1 MPKRKP
7 QKTYK
12 GILAMPAPKYDTDLS
27 LDENMARA
35 KEDTVKK
42 MVALFEHYGINLS
55 DPKKWQRLSF
65 QLAFDHVS
73 NFGPSWNRPGKKAR
87 RDDAIRD
94 LGLFFTLYK
103 AELQG
108 KSVLAK
114 AQRITKPNSA
124 IPLLRGQN
132 PRSLRQRFYKLKNPK
147 SKEGK
152 NMRELIATFTNEKYP
167 EELRGHASSI
177 LSFLSD
183 IQDSEIK

>member
-7 QKTYK
+7 QKPYK
-12 GILAMPAPKYDTDLS
+12 GILRMPAPKYDANLS
-27 LDENMARA
+27 ADENMARA

-42 MVALFEHYGINLS
+42 MVALFEHYGLDLN

-65 QLAFDHVS
+65 QLAFDHIGTI
-73 NFGPSWNRPGKKAR
+73 GPSWTRPGRKPR

-94 LGLFFTLYK
+94 LSLFFTLFK
-103 AELQG
+103 AELHG
-108 KSVLAK
+108 KSVKAK

-124 IPLLRGQN
+124 IPQLRGQN
-132 PRSLRQRFYKLKNPK
+132 PRSLRERFYKLKNPK

-152 NMRELIATFTNEKYP
+152 NMRELIASFTNEKYP
-167 EELRGHASSI
+167 EELRGHASHI

-183 IQDSEIK
+183 IEDSELK